1 LVSSRRVHSSIG
13 GRFTDFARH
22 VHTLLYTLVE
32 FVGLAGWLAG
42 WLAGTGWDEMGTVL
56 EYECSLLSGRI
67 GGGGSLYFVNKFVI
81 GARIRYA

>member
-1 LVSSRRVHSSIG
+1 
-13 GRFTDFARH
+13 
-22 VHTLLYTLVE
+22 
-32 FVGLAGWLAG
+32 
-42 WLAGTGWDEMGTVL
+42 MGTVL